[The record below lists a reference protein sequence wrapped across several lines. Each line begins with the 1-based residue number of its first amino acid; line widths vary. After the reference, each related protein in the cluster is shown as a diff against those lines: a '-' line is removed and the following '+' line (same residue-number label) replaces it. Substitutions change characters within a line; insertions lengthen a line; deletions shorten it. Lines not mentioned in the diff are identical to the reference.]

1 MSDATQPGAEP
12 VYATQEPLGD
22 GLDLRHYLG
31 IVRRRFWVIL
41 TSLVVVVTLGTV
53 HAFRATPIYR
63 AEGSVLIEL
72 QGPRVMGFED
82 ITQAQGGSRD
92 WYFYAT
98 QREMLRSQAVME
110 KALEQPG
117 IREMLEGAG
126 EATEAPP
133 GGLRGLITEVR
144 NTISALLGGVPSSP
158 PAPWERLRG
167 MAQVSVD
174 RDTESLLRISSEGT
188 NAAQTALVVNA
199 VARAFAAYHIERRQR
214 SSSEAFAFLEE
225 QKSIQEQKL
234 LQAEA
239 ALQEFREEVRL
250 PTLDTSDRQNPVLVR
265 LGRLSD
271 RLTETQL
278 RRIELQAQAM
288 VRDEVLAEAPGGGD
302 DGFGGHVF
310 SLPGVRADEGVQSL
324 HERLLAAEQKVQGL
338 GDVYGPEHPQLRAAL
353 AERDLLAEELRS
365 AVDSIV
371 VSATKQLDMLKHEE
385 DQLLAE
391 YEEQNRNALELSRES
406 ATSNRLIREV
416 ERHQRLFD
424 VLVER
429 MREVDLTGDY
439 ARTNVEIV
447 QEAVVPRLPIR
458 PQRARIILLSIFLG
472 TFLGGGLALLL
483 EHLDDTLKMPEDLEQ
498 YAGVPALGFVP
509 TLEEEDGEVPP
520 FAFRSQIAALR
531 PMSSASEAY
540 RSIRT
545 SLFFAAPP
553 EDSQVLTVTSA
564 QPGEG
569 KTTTS
574 CNLSVVMALGAK
586 RVLLIDADFRKPMV
600 HRAFSLENKVGLS
613 NVLVGDKPL
622 EEVVQQ
628 ANVDGKPLEYLSVLT
643 TGPTP
648 PNPAELLDSQ
658 AMRDLLG
665 RARGVYDRIVIDT
678 PPVLFVA
685 DASVAASMSD
695 GVVVVA
701 KSAVSTRAAA
711 RRMRGQLES
720 VRARILGGVLNDVH
734 LARLGYYYSD
744 YAYYGYSRYYG
755 DYRKAY

>member
-288 VRDEVLAEAPGGGD
+288 VRDEVLAEAPGVHLPLEVADRPLEVGAQDLPEVDREVLAALECLAPGD
-302 DGFGGHVF
+302 PHEVGVLLEEAEARGDHVVD
-310 SLPGVRADEGVQSL
+310 LVPPVALGLLD
-324 HERLLAAEQKVQGL
+324 RLLDAG
-338 GDVYGPEHPQLRAAL
+338 GPLAEHP
-353 AERDLLAEELRS
+353 E
-365 AVDSIV
+365 
-371 VSATKQLDMLKHEE
+371 
-385 DQLLAE
+385 
-391 YEEQNRNALELSRES
+391 
-406 ATSNRLIREV
+406 
-416 ERHQRLFD
+416 
-424 VLVER
+424 
-429 MREVDLTGDY
+429 
-439 ARTNVEIV
+439 
-447 QEAVVPRLPIR
+447 
-458 PQRARIILLSIFLG
+458 
-472 TFLGGGLALLL
+472 
-483 EHLDDTLKMPEDLEQ
+483 EHL
-498 YAGVPALGFVP
+498 GVDRL
-509 TLEEEDGEVPP
+509 
-520 FAFRSQIAALR
+520 LR
-531 PMSSASEAY
+531 
-540 RSIRT
+540 R
-545 SLFFAAPP
+545 
-553 EDSQVLTVTSA
+553 
-564 QPGEG
+564 
-569 KTTTS
+569 
-574 CNLSVVMALGAK
+574 
-586 RVLLIDADFRKPMV
+586 
-600 HRAFSLENKVGLS
+600 
-613 NVLVGDKPL
+613 
-622 EEVVQQ
+622 EVVQD
-628 ANVDGKPLEYLSVLT
+628 ARPADADPRGDVVEGRAVEAPLGEAPACLDEDRLARRTGRVGGHGREG
-643 TGPTP
+643 TGPP
-648 PNPAELLDSQ
+648 SPKFQP
-658 AMRDLLG
+658 
-665 RARGVYDRIVIDT
+665 
-678 PPVLFVA
+678 
-685 DASVAASMSD
+685 
-695 GVVVVA
+695 
-701 KSAVSTRAAA
+701 
-711 RRMRGQLES
+711 
-720 VRARILGGVLNDVH
+720 
-734 LARLGYYYSD
+734 
-744 YAYYGYSRYYG
+744 
-755 DYRKAY
+755 